1 MKSEQNNFDKIK
13 ERENAYYMPTF
24 NRYNLC
30 FTHGKGAKLYDTAG
44 KRYTDFCAGIAVN
57 ALGHGDEE
65 LARTIADQAKKLIHV
80 SNLYYNEPQSE
91 LAERLVKGTI
101 FSRVFFANS
110 GAEANEGAIKLVR
123 KYWKSKG
130 ENKYKILCASDAF
143 HGRTLTTL
151 AATGQKKY
159 SDPFEPLPEGFLHV
173 PYNDFAALKRALTDD
188 VGAVMLEPVQGES
201 GVTPASYDFLVNTYA
216 LCKERGVLLVLDE
229 IQTGVGRTGKFFCF
243 EHYGIQPDI
252 VTLAKGLAGG
262 VPIGAILAR
271 DPVASAFAPG
281 DHGTTFGGNP
291 LACAAANVVVKR
303 VNRPDFLASVEK
315 VGQRLQDRLMMLR
328 KYKFVED
335 VRGIGLM
342 RGVQLSEK
350 LKNAEVVGR
359 MASAG
364 YLLATAGR
372 NSLRFVPPLIISEKE
387 IDDMAEKLTEIFA
400 NTNI

>member
-1 MKSEQNNFDKIK
+1 MDFDKIK
-13 ERENAYYMPTF
+13 QAENSCYMPTF
-24 NRYNLC
+24 SRYNIC

-44 KRYTDFCAGIAVN
+44 KEYTDFCAGIAVN

-65 LARTIADQAKKLIHV
+65 LVSAIAEQAKKLIHA
-80 SNLYYNEPQSE
+80 SNLYYNAPQSE
-91 LAERLVKGTI
+91 LAERLTSGTI

-123 KYWKSKG
+123 KYWKAQG
-130 ENKYKILCASDAF
+130 ENKYKVLCASDAF

-159 SDPFEPLPEGFLHV
+159 SEPFEPLPDGFLHIN
-173 PYNDFAALKRALTDD
+173 YNDFPALKRALTDD
-188 VGAVMLEPVQGES
+188 VGAVMLEPIQGES

-243 EHYGIQPDI
+243 EHYGIQPDV

-262 VPIGAILAR
+262 GPIGAVLAR
-271 DPVASAFAPG
+271 GPVATAFAPG

-291 LACAAANVVVKR
+291 LACAAANVVVRR
-303 VNRPDFLASVEK
+303 VGTPEFLSRIEAL
-315 VGQRLQDRLMMLR
+315 GQHLQNRLMMLR

-335 VRGIGLM
+335 VRGLGLM

-364 YLLATAGR
+364 FLLATAGR
-372 NSLRFVPPLIISEKE
+372 NSLRFVPPLIVSEKE